1 MESLYQFIPLIVLIA
16 VGTIVYKN
24 INKIRK
30 KTDKVDLDFSKSA
43 EQAGKI
49 VKNNKKYIQIAVAII
64 VGVVIFQYLS
74 PYHSC
79 KRAQKEAYPNI
90 TAYALEKRCR

>member
-43 EQAGKI
+43 EQAGKT

-79 KRAQKEAYPNI
+79 KRALKADYP
-90 TAYALEKRCR
+90 TASASWLERQCR

>member
-1 MESLYQFIPLIVLIA
+1 MESLYQFIPLIVLIT

-24 INKIRK
+24 IKKIRK

-43 EQAGKI
+43 EQAGKT

-64 VGVVIFQYLS
+64 VGIVIFQYLS

-79 KRAQKEAYPNI
+79 KRALKEANPDI
-90 TAYALEKRCR
+90 SAYALEKRCR